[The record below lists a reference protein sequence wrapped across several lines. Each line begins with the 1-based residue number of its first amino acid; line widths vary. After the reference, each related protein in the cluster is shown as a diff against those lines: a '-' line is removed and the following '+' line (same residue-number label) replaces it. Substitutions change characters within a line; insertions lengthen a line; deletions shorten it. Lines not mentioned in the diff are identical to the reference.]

1 MDKKMRVAVY
11 CRVSTRLDSQDG
23 SFDTQIRHFTRYV
36 TAHENMVLVGVYGDY
51 GKSGRFIEGRTEFQ
65 RMLADCEAGRID
77 LILTKSISRF
87 ARNMLDCV
95 STIRT
100 LRELGVAVRFERE
113 GFETDGMYSELML
126 SVLAAIAQEESVSLS
141 HNRKLADA
149 QRNRM
154 GCPCFRTSY
163 GYARIPQTR
172 GQWEIVESEARRVR
186 LAFLL
191 ACEGR
196 DYTAIRKA
204 LQRLE
209 DQEATGKTWSRGPIV
224 YMLTNV
230 SYIGAV
236 LTNKCYR
243 VEVNGRNCC
252 RRNCGD
258 VDQYFIENHHAPLVS
273 REVFQVV
280 QQLVVGRL
288 LVTGRRKELSDSEVF
303 LLARAG
309 VLAGREFGREA
320 V

>member
-1 MDKKMRVAVY
+1 MDKQTRVAVY

-36 TAHENMVLVGVYGDY
+36 KAQENMVLVGIYGDY

-87 ARNMLDCV
+87 ARNMSDCV
-95 STIRT
+95 STIRALT
-100 LRELGVAVRFERE
+100 ALGVTVRFERE
-113 GFETDGMYSELML
+113 GFATDGMYSELML
-126 SVLAAIAQEESVSLS
+126 SILAAIAQEESMSLS
-141 HNRKLADA
+141 HNRRLADA
-149 QRNRM
+149 QRNRL
-154 GCPCFRTSY
+154 GTPAFRTSY
-163 GYARIPQTR
+163 GYARSAHHWQ
-172 GQWEIVESEARRVR
+172 IVEPEARRVR

-204 LQRLE
+204 LQQLE
-209 DQEATGKTWSRGPIV
+209 DAEGTGKAWSRGPIV

-243 VEVNGRNCC
+243 VEVGGRNRC

-280 QQLVVGRL
+280 QQLIGGHL
-288 LVTGRRKELSDSEVF
+288 LATGRRRELSAAETA
-303 LLARAG
+303 LLEQAG
-309 VLAGREFGREA
+309 ALADREFGREA